1 MSRDIDDD
9 DDEDFETLA
18 PNVANS
24 AAAKLAAEAAPAE
37 PPAFARTSERKFEPK
52 ARKGRQL
59 SLKARA
65 VGFLSRREHSRQELA
80 RKLKPHVQE
89 TDNLEVTLDALEREG
104 WLSTERYALSLVH
117 RRATSRGTSRIV
129 SELRQNG
136 VEDHQIAE
144 LKSSLRDTEPAR
156 AREVW
161 QKKFKGERPADA
173 AQYAKQARFLAAR
186 GFSSDVVRTILGGRG
201 GDFDEMD

>member
-1 MSRDIDDD
+1 MSRYVDDD

-18 PNVANS
+18 PAV
-24 AAAKLAAEAAPAE
+24 AAKVTGKAAREAAPAD
-37 PPAFARTSERKFEPK
+37 PSAFERTSERKIEPK

-80 RKLKPHVQE
+80 RKLKPYVEE
-89 TDNLEVTLDALEREG
+89 TDNLDVTLDALEREG

-117 RRATSRGTSRIV
+117 RRSTSRGTSRIV

-136 VEDHQIAE
+136 VDDHQIAE
-144 LKSSLRDTEPAR
+144 LKSTLRDSEPAR

-186 GFSSDVVRTILGGRG
+186 GFSSDVVRNMLGGRG
-201 GDFDEMD
+201 GDLEDID